1 MGEVHRLVPS
11 ETVFGLQAAG
21 RLLNK
26 IFAPWVQDLALLVEG
41 VEAVRPPGA
50 LPDWQPGAV
59 VRLPFSKKNCC
70 DGEVVCSQ
78 ALMALAD
85 TAMVIACSA
94 AWNGYRPMSTIDQTT
109 HFLRPVNFDVIADA
123 RVVAHRSQYQLRARH
138 AARSRRQTAGRHGGE
153 RVFNAVRDPRRRIL
167 PPTTGDVANKS
178 SALSIPRGA
187 FISPPE
193 SLNCRRWDA
202 VGRGRRWSAVFCL
215 SLHSR

>member
-1 MGEVHRLVPS
+1 VRLGSDRDLVLIFLRLELRVSQGTAVRASLSIRLRAMRSAKATQLRGADMGEVHRLIPS

-21 RLLNK
+21 RLMSK
-26 IFAPWVQDLALLVEG
+26 IFAPWVQDLALLVES

-70 DGEVVCSQ
+70 DGGVVCSQ

-109 HFLRPVNFDVIADA
+109 HFLRPVSFDVIADA
-123 RVVAHRSQYQLRARH
+123 RVVRIGRNTSFGRVMLLG
-138 AARSRRQTAGRHGGE
+138 AADKRPVGM
-153 RVFNAVRDPRRRIL
+153 
-167 PPTTGDVANKS
+167 VA
-178 SALSIPRGA
+178 SAYSML
-187 FISPPE
+187 
-193 SLNCRRWDA
+193 
-202 VGRGRRWSAVFCL
+202 
-215 SLHSR
+215 